1 MREEV
6 VVLLAVVFM
15 AFFVQI
21 TLEVSKDVVLFKCSR
36 CKLWH
41 DKKSESSHSAFN
53 WAYMRYVT
61 RKQTLRSLLVSYQK
75 MDGRVWPCPSFFWY
89 DTDFLRI

>member
-21 TLEVSKDVVLFKCSR
+21 TLEVSKCFSCIE
-36 CKLWH
+36 CNKL
-41 DKKSESSHSAFN
+41 
-53 WAYMRYVT
+53 
-61 RKQTLRSLLVSYQK
+61 
-75 MDGRVWPCPSFFWY
+75 PSFAVTILKDVNFAIY
-89 DTDFLRI
+89 VQILVTI